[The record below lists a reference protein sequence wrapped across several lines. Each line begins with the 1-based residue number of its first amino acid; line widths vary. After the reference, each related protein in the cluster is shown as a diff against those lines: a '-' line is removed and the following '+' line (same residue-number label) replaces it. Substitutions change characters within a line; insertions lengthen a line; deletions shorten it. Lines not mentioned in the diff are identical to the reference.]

1 VTRALFIIDVQN
13 DFAEGGALGVE
24 GGAAVAAGVTELL
37 ERHRDVYKVVVASR
51 DWHDA
56 DNDNGGHFATDAE
69 PDFVE
74 TWPEHCVAGTDGA
87 EYHPALDTSK
97 VDIHVRKGQGVPAY
111 SIFEGIDDEGR
122 SVADLLDELGVTDI
136 DFVGIATDYCV
147 RASGLDA
154 VEHGRH
160 VRVFTDLV
168 AGVADASSDA
178 AIAELGHAGAEIT
191 ESSVL
196 DEATA

>member
-1 VTRALFIIDVQN
+1 MTRALFIIDVQN
-13 DFAEGGALGVE
+13 DFTEGGALGVE
-24 GGAAVAAGVTELL
+24 GGAAVAAGVTEFL

-111 SIFEGIDDEGR
+111 SIFEGVDDDGR

-154 VEHGRH
+154 IEHGRH